1 MPPLSLWKEVRV
13 FSDLMPRKRTWEELT
28 TAASTKTDPEEL
40 ATILEEML
48 AALEER
54 EQAHALVHNPSPS

>member
-1 MPPLSLWKEVRV
+1 M

-54 EQAHALVHNPSPS
+54 EQAHSLLHNPSPS